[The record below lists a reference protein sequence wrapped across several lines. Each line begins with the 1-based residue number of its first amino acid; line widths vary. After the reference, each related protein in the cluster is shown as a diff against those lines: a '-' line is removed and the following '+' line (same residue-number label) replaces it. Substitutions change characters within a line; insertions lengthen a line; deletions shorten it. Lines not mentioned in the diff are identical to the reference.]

1 MFSVWVWMRV
11 GNGVSRGKTRYLKLG
26 LIHQISSWMKLGKVP
41 GGTNYRMWKEKG
53 TDRIGLSEAML
64 LVSEW
69 FHRKGKWQDKRR
81 P

>member
-1 MFSVWVWMRV
+1 MGMDACREWCISGEDRV
-11 GNGVSRGKTRYLKLG
+11 FKTRAHSPNKQLDEIG
-26 LIHQISSWMKLGKVP
+26 EGA
-41 GGTNYRMWKEKG
+41 GGTNYRIRKEKG
-53 TDRIGLSEAML
+53 TVRIGLSEAML